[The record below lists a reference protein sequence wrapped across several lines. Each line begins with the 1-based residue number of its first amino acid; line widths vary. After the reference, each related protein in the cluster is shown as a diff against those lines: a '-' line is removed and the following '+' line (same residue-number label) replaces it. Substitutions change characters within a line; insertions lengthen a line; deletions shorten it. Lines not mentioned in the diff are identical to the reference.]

1 MKNMIRFTRLPE
13 CLVYFTFLM
22 LSVGC
27 QPPSG
32 EMAVGTSTPS
42 QDGSTI
48 ELDAGSD
55 AGDSDAGDSDAQGLV
70 YEAQPAILPRLT
82 VAQYLNTVKAVF
94 GSGLP
99 KILLE
104 ADTNPDLFYSIGATT
119 TDVTERAVEL
129 FSDAA
134 YAIAAFAFA
143 PERRVQTLECAPLEF
158 SDSCVANY
166 IQRIGRKLFRR
177 PLTVAEQDRWLNLA
191 MDTHPEDIYRGL
203 EHSLAGMLQS
213 PYFLYRVELGLPD
226 PADDRI
232 RRYTPFEMAQRLSF
246 TIINSGPDDM
256 LLDAAQAGELL
267 DNDSIAYHAQRLL
280 VRAEAA
286 QSIQAFFSQYLDLG
300 RLDSVDRPID
310 LHPQFSR
317 QLIDAMKTEVTLL
330 VNDIIFTSPR
340 DIRGLFS
347 EPRGYVNAPLAALY
361 EVDATGASAN
371 TFVPITFNE
380 DTPRAGILT
389 LGAFLTMNAHP
400 TDTSPTLRG
409 KYIRERVFCQE
420 VPAPP
425 DDIDLNLDPS
435 DDSAPTLRGRLE
447 AHRETPEC
455 AGCHSFIDP
464 PGFLFENYDA
474 IGKYRTESE
483 GYPVDSTGELDGTP
497 LANAVELADHL
508 TDNETLVSCLV
519 QQLYRHTQGRREEPN
534 ERPMLRALEAQLAQ
548 SGYDF
553 KSLMLALVQ
562 SPGFRTIANE
572 GSAP

>member
-1 MKNMIRFTRLPE
+1 MRNNARPTRVTLSFI
-13 CLVYFTFLM
+13 CGVALM
-22 LSVGC
+22 MSFGC
-27 QPPSG
+27 QSPTGQS
-32 EMAVGTSTPS
+32 AVGITTPS
-42 QDGSTI
+42 PG
-48 ELDAGSD
+48 EPVVEMDAGIAANDGD
-55 AGDSDAGDSDAQGLV
+55 ASGGVAQGV
-70 YEAQPAILPRLT
+70 EYEAQPAVLPRLT
-82 VAQYLNTVKAVF
+82 VAQYLNTITAIF
-94 GSGLP
+94 GSDLP

-119 TDVTERAVEL
+119 TDVTERAIEL

-134 YAIAAFAFA
+134 YSIAAYAFA
-143 PERRVQTLECAPLEF
+143 PERRVQTLDCAPLDF
-158 SDSCVANY
+158 SDACVASFV
-166 IQRIGRKLFRR
+166 QQMGRRLFRR
-177 PLTVAEQDRWLNLA
+177 PLTVAEQNRWLNLA
-191 MDTHPEDIYRGL
+191 TDTHPDDIYRGL
-203 EHSLAGMLQS
+203 EYSLAGMLQS

-226 PADDRI
+226 PGDESI
-232 RRYTPFEMAQRLSF
+232 RNFTSFEMAQRLSF
-246 TIINSGPDDM
+246 TIINSGPDDT

-267 DNDSIAYHAQRLL
+267 DDDSIAYHAERLL
-280 VRAEAA
+280 NRTEATE
-286 QSIQAFFSQYLDLG
+286 SIQAFFGQYLDLG
-300 RLDSVDRPID
+300 RLETVDRPID
-310 LHPQFSR
+310 RHPQFSP
-317 QLIDAMKTEVTLL
+317 QLIAAMKTEITLL
-330 VNDIIFTSPR
+330 VNDIIFSSPR

-347 EPRGYVNAPLAALY
+347 EPKGYVNASLAALY
-361 EVDATGASAN
+361 EVEAPGASAN

-435 DDSAPTLRGRLE
+435 DASAPTLRGRLE
-447 AHRETPEC
+447 AHRATPEC

-519 QQLYRHTQGRREEPN
+519 QQLYRHTQGRREQPN
-534 ERPMLRALEAQLAQ
+534 ERPMLRALETQLAQ

-562 SPGFRTIANE
+562 SPGFRTVANE
-572 GSAP
+572 GSEP